1 MSQSTAE
8 PVPFESAEV
17 NGPEANPSEQ
27 VPPQRWQI
35 FPSQPQQCQVLTQS
49 TGLSPLL
56 SQVLIN
62 RGIHTPEQ
70 AWLYLDPETQQL
82 PSPLDEFPDLAAS
95 VGILMDAIATQK
107 PIAICGDYD
116 ADGMTSTALL
126 IRALRN
132 LGALVNYA
140 IPSRMQE
147 GYGINERIIED
158 FHAEGVRVIL
168 TVDNGIAALKP
179 IQRAKELGLTVI
191 ITDHHDIPETLP
203 PADAILNP
211 KLLPVTSLYRGVA
224 GVGVA
229 YILAVCLAQQLD
241 QLQDLTVPLLELFTL
256 GTIAD
261 LAPLTGVNRRW
272 VRRGLGLLPKSRIP
286 GIQALIEIS
295 GLGSQDNLKPEA
307 IGFRLGPRINAV
319 GRIADPQIVI
329 EMLTTDDI
337 DIALER
343 ALQCEETNKLRQRL
357 CEIIETQA
365 IDWCEDQQAQ
375 GKLDLKKE
383 RVLVVIQPDWHHGV
397 IGIVAS
403 RLVERYGVPVFIG
416 TYEDKSKK
424 EIRGSARS
432 IPEFNVF
439 EALQAC
445 DDLMNKYG
453 GHRAA
458 GGFSFE
464 AKKLRQVKTRLSKVA
479 HQQLQPEHL
488 KPLVTVDVQAN
499 LADATFDLYQQI
511 DQLHPCG
518 IENPDPVFWT
528 AGINVV
534 EQQIIGKDQK
544 HLKLTLSQT
553 HPLTQRVTALKALA
567 WRWGEHHPLPRE
579 LDVAYKLRLNE
590 WRGEK
595 NIELEIVGVRLPKV
609 SPSEGIRPWSAAEQS
624 RVEAQRVAQAVAKKV
639 QSAERVAQTV
649 TPADTAQQPP
659 RLTPRSPELPNLH
672 PGQTLFSNSPDAHSA
687 EAIGLTDRGS
697 PAVSDALA
705 SAAQPSPITPSPAAA
720 EFFYGK
726 RRYISA
732 IDRHNGSR
740 ELKIQNAE
748 GHLLVVKLTERQ
760 AVLHLPDQLPQVV
773 DLAEPHYFSLLRAGL
788 NALELKQ
795 KTTLLIRKDELLGEK
810 DSQIDTLTQQVQL
823 LEEKISQLSQAKQAQ
838 FKTLQTE
845 LQQQETAI
853 HTQEAHIVELQ
864 TQITRPDVPLPD
876 PKQIKQSVREAVGDS
891 VWFCIQT
898 GTQKD
903 LFAAYKNAQMI
914 GNDGADPHIADFSE
928 AGIRLGFAVERE
940 IVTPFFKDLYEYLLT
955 HGGPEI
961 GGIQM
966 GPSKKYTI
974 GMVPSLLATGWKTL
988 RPEALKQPIPVEE
1001 QALYRQAKAN
1011 NQVGGRDRT
1020 LIAEFLAQWEHPMS
1034 NCFSQKAK
1042 QAAASIDQISRLRNL
1057 SAHSD
1062 SFLYQWHYDLLKE
1075 LIVGSSQ
1082 RRGLFRQIYGG

>member
-1 MSQSTAE
+1 MSQSTADTA
-8 PVPFESAEV
+8 SLDTAEV
-17 NGPEANPSEQ
+17 TGPELLEAEQ
-27 VPPQRWQI
+27 VPPQRWQVL
-35 FPSQPQQCQVLTQS
+35 PPQPQQCQALTQA

-82 PSPLDEFPDLAAS
+82 PSPLDEFPALAVS
-95 VGILMDAIATQK
+95 VEILVDAIATHK

-126 IRALRN
+126 MRALSS
-132 LGALVNYA
+132 LGAKVKYA

-147 GYGINERIIED
+147 GYGINERIVED
-158 FHAEGVRVIL
+158 FHAEGVRIIL
-168 TVDNGIAALKP
+168 TVDNGIAAVAP

-191 ITDHHDIPETLP
+191 VTDHHDIPETLP

-211 KLLPVTSLYRGVA
+211 KLLPVTSLYGGVA

-229 YILAVCLAQQLD
+229 YILAVCLAQQMG
-241 QLQDLTVPLLELFTL
+241 QLQDLTTPLLELFTL

-272 VRRGLGLLPKSRIP
+272 VRRGLSLLPRSRLP
-286 GIQALIEIS
+286 GVQALIEIS
-295 GLGSQDNLKPEA
+295 GLGTQNNLKPEA

-329 EMLTTDDI
+329 DMLTTEDI
-337 DIALER
+337 DTALDR
-343 ALQCEETNKLRQRL
+343 ALKCEETNKLRQRL
-357 CEIIETQA
+357 CEIIENQA
-365 IDWCEDQQAQ
+365 VQWCEDQQAK

-383 RVLVVIQPDWHHGV
+383 RVLVVVQPDWHHGV

-416 TYEDKSKK
+416 TYEDKEKQ

-445 DDLMNKYG
+445 DDLMGKYG

-499 LADATFDLYQQI
+499 LADITFELYEQI

-518 IENPDPVFWT
+518 IQNPDPVFWT
-528 AGINVV
+528 AGVNVV

-544 HLKLTLSQT
+544 HLKLTLSHT

-579 LDVAYKLRLNE
+579 LDVAYKLRINE

-595 NIELEIVGVRLPKV
+595 TLELEIVGVRLPKV
-609 SPSEGIRPWSAAEQS
+609 SQSDGIRPWSVAEQG
-624 RVEAQRVAQAVAKKV
+624 RANARKVAQAVAAQV
-639 QSAERVAQTV
+639 QAQQVEPVAPPVAQPAATQDHPINP
-649 TPADTAQQPP
+649 TPRPPLTLPNLNPGSNLPSSSQGTEADTAVQPMSDEAA
-659 RLTPRSPELPNLH
+659 T
-672 PGQTLFSNSPDAHSA
+672 A
-687 EAIGLTDRGS
+687 EFTR
-697 PAVSDALA
+697 PA
-705 SAAQPSPITPSPAAA
+705 PIAPSPAAA

-726 RRYISA
+726 RRYIST
-732 IDRHNGSR
+732 IDRQPGSH

-748 GHLLVVKLTERQ
+748 GHLLVVKLAERQ
-760 AVLHLPDQLPQVV
+760 AVLYLPEEAPQVV
-773 DLAEPHYFSLLRAGL
+773 DLSASHYFSLLRAGL

-795 KTTLLIRKDELLGEK
+795 KTTLLIRKDELLSEK
-810 DSQIDTLTQQVQL
+810 DSQIETLTQQVQL
-823 LEEKISQLSQAKQAQ
+823 LEEKISQLSQEKQAQ

-845 LQQQETAI
+845 LEEKETAI
-853 HTQEAHIVELQ
+853 HSQEAHIVELQ
-864 TQITRPDVPLPD
+864 TQITRPDTAPPD
-876 PKQIKQSVREAVGDS
+876 PKQIKQEVREAVGDS
-891 VWFCIQT
+891 VWFCIQP
-898 GTQKD
+898 GTQQD

-914 GNDGADPHIADFSE
+914 AADGADPHIADYSE
-928 AGIRLGFAVERE
+928 AGIRLGFAIEKEV
-940 IVTPFFKDLYEYLLT
+940 VTPFFKDLYTFLLT

-974 GMVPSLLATGWKTL
+974 GMMPSLLAEGWKTL
-988 RPEALKQPIPVEE
+988 RPDALKQTSPVEGS
-1001 QALYRQAKAN
+1001 ALYKQTKAN

-1020 LIAEFLAQWEHPMS
+1020 LMAEFLDQWEHPMS
-1034 NCFSQKAK
+1034 ACFGEKGK
-1042 QAAASIDQISRLRNL
+1042 QAAACIDQIGRLRNL
-1057 SAHSD
+1057 AAHGE
-1062 SFLYQWHYDLLKE
+1062 SFLYQWHYNLFKE